1 MRVLH
6 LDENHPVL
14 AQGLSALGCE
24 NEMDHKSNY
33 DEILV
38 KIGGYQGL
46 IIRSRIPVDRKLLE
60 AAKQLKFIGRVGA
73 GLENIDQEFASQQG
87 IRLFSAPEGNRTAVG
102 EHSLALLLNLSNR
115 INLADAEIRSGQWR
129 REENRGF
136 EIAGKQIGIIGYGN
150 MGKSF
155 AKVLKGL
162 DCKVNFY
169 DLDSSKGDEN
179 ASYVSL
185 EALQQ
190 NSDIISLHT
199 PQTSLTKGMIN
210 AHFIKSCHKNFYLIN
225 TARGSAVQTDALV
238 AGLKSGKVLGAG
250 LDVLEYEKASF
261 ENFFQ
266 SDNLPESFRYLIQS
280 PKVILSP
287 HVAGWTAESKYK
299 LADTIVQ
306 KVKAAFY
313 PDTTS

>member
-14 AQGLSALGCE
+14 AQGLKALGCD
-24 NEMDHKSNY
+24 NDMDYSSNY
-33 DEILV
+33 DEILA
-38 KIGGYQGL
+38 KIGDYQGL
-46 IIRSRIPVDRKLLE
+46 IIRSRIPIDRQLL
-60 AAKQLKFIGRVGA
+60 ATATQLKFIGRVGA
-73 GLENIDQEFASQQG
+73 GLENIDQEFASSQG
-87 IRLFSAPEGNRTAVG
+87 VKLFSAPEGNRTAVG

-115 INLADAEIRSGQWR
+115 INLADAEIRSGKWR
-129 REENRGF
+129 RAENRGF

-162 DCKVNFY
+162 DCKVVFF
-169 DLDSSKGDEN
+169 DLDPSKGDEN

-185 EALQQ
+185 ETLQQ

-199 PQTSLTKGMIN
+199 PETNLTKGMIN
-210 AHFIKSCHKNFYLIN
+210 ADFIKSCQKNFYLIN

-238 AGLKSGKVLGAG
+238 AGIKSGKVLGAG

-261 ENFFQ
+261 EHFFH
-266 SDNLPESFRYLIQS
+266 SNNLPESFRYLIKS

-287 HVAGWTAESKYK
+287 HVAGWTVESKYK

-306 KVKAAFY
+306 KVKSTFY
-313 PDTTS
+313 PDTTN